1 MCLNRYLTTTG
12 LGIGPK
18 SATVPVF
25 AAEAAPSSI
34 RGALVM
40 QWQTFTAMGI
50 FLGTL
55 MGTIFH
61 NVGDAGSPICE
72 KNASQEVLLAKG
84 CVRLPTCFSL

>member
-1 MCLNRYLTTTG
+1 
-12 LGIGPK
+12 
-18 SATVPVF
+18 
-25 AAEAAPSSI
+25 
-34 RGALVM
+34 M

-84 CVRLPTCFSL
+84 CVRLPTCFSP